1 MKKILKRIGMTI
13 GLLLIVFLAYLA
25 YVLIAYHRLPDKLT
39 LEVSRNG
46 SDADFEAEKQVERG
60 KDYRIMTYNIG
71 YGAYSS
77 DYSFFMDGGKYAWAK
92 DQESVIAGIRGMGA
106 YINSVNPDFALIQEV
121 DVGATR
127 SYHVDEQEMM
137 NQSMAGYYNT
147 YAQNYDSTFLFF
159 PPWQPIGATKSGI
172 MTYSRYE
179 ITNAIRRSFPVSESF
194 SKLFDLDRC
203 YSIARIPMED
213 GKSLCIYNVHLSAY
227 GSNDEVR
234 EGQVSM
240 LFGDMEADYQKGN
253 YVICGG
259 DFNHNLKSDG
269 DENAPGWAFP
279 LPRESLPEGFH
290 MAMDSAN
297 ADDLAH
303 NSCRNA
309 DQPYDE
315 ATSYTVTVDGFIVS
329 DNVKIKDYR
338 NIDLGY
344 ELSDHDPVIMQFELK

>member
-13 GLLLIVFLAYLA
+13 GLLLIVFMVYLA

-60 KDYRIMTYNIG
+60 KDYRIMTYNVG
-71 YGAYSS
+71 YGAFSS

-92 DQESVIAGIRGMGA
+92 DKESMIAGIRGMGA
-106 YINSVNPDFALIQEV
+106 YINSVDPDFALIQEV
-121 DVGATR
+121 DVDATR
-127 SYHVDEQEMM
+127 SYHVDEQELM
-137 NQSMAGYYNT
+137 NYSMEGYYNT
-147 YAQNYDSTFLFF
+147 YAQNYDSPFLFF

-172 MTYSRYE
+172 MTYSKYE
-179 ITNAIRRSFPVSESF
+179 ITDAMRRSFPISESF
-194 SKLFDLDRC
+194 SKLLDLDRC

-253 YVICGG
+253 
-259 DFNHNLKSDG
+259 
-269 DENAPGWAFP
+269 
-279 LPRESLPEGFH
+279 
-290 MAMDSAN
+290 
-297 ADDLAH
+297 
-303 NSCRNA
+303 
-309 DQPYDE
+309 
-315 ATSYTVTVDGFIVS
+315 
-329 DNVKIKDYR
+329 
-338 NIDLGY
+338 
-344 ELSDHDPVIMQFELK
+344 